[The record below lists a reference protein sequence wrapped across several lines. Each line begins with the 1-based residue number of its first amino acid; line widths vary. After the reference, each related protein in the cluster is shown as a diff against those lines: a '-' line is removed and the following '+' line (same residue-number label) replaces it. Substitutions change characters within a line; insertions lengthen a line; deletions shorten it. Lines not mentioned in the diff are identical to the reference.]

1 MACGLVTTYLRS
13 AMKTIYLLCLGVL
26 LLTFQSCNYF
36 KPKHPQADLPEDG
49 STGMTEKTILNFAGS
64 IDRTLKNFKK
74 EISLVYTTGDISMYV
89 EKYSEYNNGMLYNI
103 YSANGNISNTVKS
116 YYFKNDSLILVKEQ
130 SNIRNEEGDV
140 YKDIRTYLRNNVTF
154 RIDSRTAASEEAI
167 QTLPYLLVQP
177 AENKYP
183 QESFAADIKG
193 INDAILGA
201 DKFEMVFDNIT
212 TYPESHYI
220 NLKNRRLNTYKA
232 AILVN
237 TKDAYI
243 DSLLSMPALF
253 KDEKLKLKWNIVDNE
268 AVYVPVADT
277 TTSASGL
284 NR

>member
-1 MACGLVTTYLRS
+1 
-13 AMKTIYLLCLGVL
+13 MKTIYLLCLGLL

-49 STGMTEKTILNFAGS
+49 STAMTDKSILKFSGT
-64 IDRTLKNFKK
+64 IDRTLNNFKK
-74 EISLVYTTGDISMYV
+74 EISLVYTTGDLSMYV
-89 EKYSEYNNGMLYNI
+89 EKYSEHNGGMLYKI
-103 YSANGNISNTVKS
+103 YSTNGNISNTTKS

-130 SNIRNEEGDV
+130 SNVRNEEGDV

-154 RIDSRTAASEEAI
+154 RIDSRTAVSEEAL
-167 QTLPYLLVQP
+167 QTLPFLLVQP
-177 AENKYP
+177 TDNKYP
-183 QESFAADIKG
+183 QEGFAADVKG
-193 INDAILGA
+193 LNDAILGA

-220 NLKNRRLNTYKA
+220 NLKNKKLATYKA
-232 AILVN
+232 SILV
-237 TKDAYI
+237 TAKDKYI

-253 KDEKLKLKWNIVDNE
+253 KDEKLKLKWKIEDKE

>member
-1 MACGLVTTYLRS
+1 
-13 AMKTIYLLCLGVL
+13 MKTIYLLCLGLL

-36 KPKHPQADLPEDG
+36 KPNHPQADLPEDG
-49 STGMTEKTILNFAGS
+49 STAMTDKSILKYTGS

-74 EISLVYTTGDISMYV
+74 EVSLVYTTGDLSMYV
-89 EKYSEYNNGMLYNI
+89 EKYSEHNEGMLYKI
-103 YSANGNISNTVKS
+103 YSANGTISNTLKS
-116 YYFKNDSLILVKEQ
+116 YYFKNDSLILVKDE

-154 RIDSRTAASEEAI
+154 KIDSRTAVSKEAL
-167 QTLPYLLVQP
+167 QTIPYLTVQP
-177 AENKYP
+177 ADNKYP
-183 QESFAADIKG
+183 QEGYAADIKG
-193 INDAILGA
+193 LNDAILGA

-220 NLKNRRLNTYKA
+220 NLKNKKLHTYKA
-232 AILVN
+232 TILVQ
-237 TKDAYI
+237 TRDAYI
-243 DSLLSMPALF
+243 DSLLTMPAQF
-253 KDEKLKLKWNIVDNE
+253 KEEKLTLKWKIEDNE